1 MSVEQTPLS
10 ARLRAAVNRAPELE
24 MPAEFGKSLTAQL
37 RAQTAVTETL
47 PVPAARSKRW
57 LAIAAGLILVVG
69 AGAAIQSLLT
79 GGRFSALAQLAA
91 GDHQNCAIKFA
102 LAEKPISLAEA
113 ATRYDPA
120 FGRLQAVTPVATA
133 SAPPITVL
141 ERHSCVYLGRPFAHI
156 VLAYKDQVV
165 SVLVADD
172 SAVGTEW
179 WRGATARELPSS
191 GGYQMASFRTTGHV
205 VFVVS
210 ALPMTDVNDVMRA
223 VAAPVSAALT
233 GA

>member
-1 MSVEQTPLS
+1 VDQTSLS
-10 ARLRAAVNRAPELE
+10 ARLRAAVDRSPELE

-37 RAQTAVTETL
+37 RAQTASTETGPL
-47 PVPAARSKRW
+47 PAVSSKRW

-69 AGAAIQSLLT
+69 AGAAIQSALV
-79 GGRFSALAQLAA
+79 GGRFSALARLAA

-102 LAEKPISLAEA
+102 LEEKPISLAEA

-120 FGRLQAVTPVATA
+120 FGRLEAVTPITTA
-133 SAPPITVL
+133 SAAPIAVL

-172 SAVGTEW
+172 GAVGSEW
-179 WRGATARELPSS
+179 WRGATARELPST
-191 GGYQMASFRTTGHV
+191 GGYQMASFRTPSHI

-210 ALPMTDVNDVMRA
+210 ALPMTDVTDVMRA
-223 VAAPVSAALT
+223 VAAPVTDALT
-233 GA
+233 GV